1 MERIRGGLIGM
12 DAATELS
19 LPWFGHAIVSEG
31 RRRRRGHSAQV
42 DVCTVFYY
50 RSRSYNIFSERARP
64 QLRPNLFKLP
74 NFSRI
79 VGAVNVVTG

>member
-1 MERIRGGLIGM
+1 M

-42 DVCTVFYY
+42 DVCTVFYC
-50 RSRSYNIFSERARP
+50 RSKSYKIFSVSEHA
-64 QLRPNLFKLP
+64 LNHATTSTVSTVADL
-74 NFSRI
+74 S
-79 VGAVNVVTG
+79 AT